1 MGNCISHKTEN
12 WGEKEAY
19 MNKAMSFLSGVILG
33 AVVGAAVA
41 ILLAPTSGDM
51 LQQQIRGRIEAIQGE
66 VRQASQERRQE
77 LEGQLANLRA
87 PRQPEK

>member
-1 MGNCISHKTEN
+1 
-12 WGEKEAY
+12 

-51 LQQQIRGRIEAIQGE
+51 LQQQIRGRIESIQGE

-77 LEGQLANLRA
+77 LEGQLASLRT
-87 PRQPEK
+87 PRQPGK

>member
-1 MGNCISHKTEN
+1 
-12 WGEKEAY
+12 

-87 PRQPEK
+87 PRRPGK

>member
-1 MGNCISHKTEN
+1 
-12 WGEKEAY
+12 

-66 VRQASQERRQE
+66 VRLASQERRQE

>member
-1 MGNCISHKTEN
+1 
-12 WGEKEAY
+12 
-19 MNKAMSFLSGVILG
+19 MNKAMSFLSGAILG

-41 ILLAPTSGDM
+41 ILLAPTSGDI
-51 LQQQIRGRIEAIQGE
+51 LQQQIRSRVETIQGE

-87 PRQPEK
+87 TRRPEE